1 MLKFKQLEITN
12 YGPYYGSHKLTFSQ
26 KDGVTIVWGDNGFG
40 KTSLL
45 NCFRYVMWGSIMG
58 REGTISSDI
67 CSHVNDKAVS
77 EGNGMQISLDMEYDD
92 QTYTLTRKY
101 ERKGGDGKSDK
112 DYEEHI
118 FLKCGFDVLTD
129 DQRIHFLNTT
139 FPERISRFY
148 LFDAELLSEYENLL
162 IVDDANNKIKKSI
175 EDILGLPVLERGA
188 DMLNAIQKGLVDDAV
203 KNSKTEEK
211 TKQDAILLESLN
223 DKVVELNKS
232 LEELLDK
239 VDADEKKLG
248 EIKEKQKQNAALQEI
263 NNQQDNVK
271 TERNAKEE
279 HLTETKLDLTHC
291 MESLWKTVISPVV
304 SSLVDDASRRIKEL
318 DTKNTIAGV
327 GQNIT
332 EHIDDIFSTPLSCP
346 DCGHNITNFVKD
358 TVLENIQKLSS
369 SPLTDEEISERSS
382 LNAIVSR
389 FSNFKEG
396 DTKGRISDLL
406 KRKSDIQASIDLL
419 NVKLADLDKQRKALK
434 TTITDEELRGL
445 IEDQIKLVAAIET
458 GKQSIEDAKNEI
470 AEVESQID
478 SLKLKIAR
486 NSSQINK
493 KAFKNAEFA
502 KSLHNL
508 FVDAIAE
515 YSLKMKDAVEKDA
528 TDLFI
533 RIAHNQ
539 NYKELEINDNYGL
552 RIVRK
557 DGTYVPHRS
566 SGYEQVVAIS
576 LIGALHKNTPISGP
590 IVMDST
596 FQKID
601 QRHKSKVIDA
611 LPSLSGQV
619 MVLAYDGELDR
630 KYAKQ
635 SLGEKLINEKRINND
650 DVKSWIDNTDT
661 KE

>member
-12 YGPYYGSHKLTFSQ
+12 YGPYYGSHKLSFSQ
-26 KDGVTIVWGDNGFG
+26 KNGVTIVWGDNGFG

-45 NCFRYVMWGSIMG
+45 NCFRYVMWGTIMG

-77 EGNGMQISLDMEYDD
+77 EGNGMQISLDMEYDNK
-92 QTYTLTRKY
+92 TYTLTRKY
-101 ERKGGDGKSDK
+101 ERKGGDGKLDK

-118 FLKCGFDVLTD
+118 FLKCGFDILTD
-129 DQRIHFLNTT
+129 DQRIHFLNTK

-188 DMLNAIQKGLVDDAV
+188 NMLNAIQKGLVEAAV

-211 TKQDAILLESLN
+211 TKQDAILLESLS
-223 DKVVELNKS
+223 DKVDELNKS
-232 LEELLDK
+232 LQELQDK

-248 EIKEKQKQNAALQEI
+248 EIKEKQKQNESLRSI
-263 NNQQDNVK
+263 NTQQDNVR
-271 TERNAKEE
+271 TELKGKEDNLDE
-279 HLTETKLDLTHC
+279 IKLDISRS

-304 SSLVDDASRRIKEL
+304 SRKVEEARKRIKEL

-327 GQNIT
+327 GQNIY
-332 EHIDDIFSTPLSCP
+332 EHINDIFNTSLSCP
-346 DCGHNITNFVKD
+346 DCGHIITEFVKD

-369 SPLTDEEISERSS
+369 SPLTEEEISERSY

-389 FSNFKEG
+389 FTNFKEG
-396 DTKGRISDLL
+396 DTKERISDLL
-406 KRKSDIQASIDLL
+406 KRKSEIQGSIDLL
-419 NVKLADLDKQRKALK
+419 NVKLTELDKQRKSLK

-445 IEDQIKLVAAIET
+445 IDDQVKLVAAIDT
-458 GKQSIEDAKNEI
+458 GKKSIEDAKNEI
-470 AEVESQID
+470 DEIEGQID
-478 SLKLKIAR
+478 SLKLKIAQ
-486 NSSQINK
+486 NSSKINK
-493 KAFKNAEFA
+493 KVFKNAEFA
-502 KSLHNL
+502 KNLYSL
-508 FVDAIAE
+508 FVDAMAE

-528 TDLFI
+528 TDLFV
-533 RIAHNQ
+533 RIAHNS
-539 NYKELEINDNYGL
+539 NYKELEINENYGL

-566 SGYEQVVAIS
+566 TGYEQVVAIS

-590 IVMDST
+590 IIMDST
-596 FQKID
+596 FQRID
-601 QRHKSKVIDA
+601 LRHKSKVIDA
-611 LPSLSGQV
+611 LPSLSDQV
-619 MVLAYDGELDR
+619 IVLAYDGELDR

-661 KE
+661 K

>member
-12 YGPYYGSHKLTFSQ
+12 YGPYYGSHKLIFLQ
-26 KDGVTIVWGDNGFG
+26 KNGVTIVWGDNGFG

-45 NCFRYVMWGSIMG
+45 NCFRYVMWGTIMG

-77 EGNGMQISLDMEYDD
+77 EGKSMQISLDMEYDNK
-92 QTYTLTRKY
+92 TYTLTRKY
-101 ERKGGDGKSDK
+101 ERKGGDGKLDK

-118 FLKCGFDVLTD
+118 FLKCGFDILTD

-188 DMLNAIQKGLVDDAV
+188 NMLKAIQKGLVDDAV

-211 TKQDAILLESLN
+211 TKQDAILLESLS
-223 DKVVELNKS
+223 DKVDELNKS
-232 LEELLDK
+232 LRELQDK

-248 EIKEKQKQNAALQEI
+248 EIKEKQKQNESLQSI
-263 NNQQDNVK
+263 NTQQDNVR
-271 TERNAKEE
+271 TELKVKEDN
-279 HLTETKLDLTHC
+279 LDETKLDISRS
-291 MESLWKTVISPVV
+291 MESLWKTVISPIV
-304 SSLVDDASRRIKEL
+304 SRQVEEARKRMKDL

-327 GQNIT
+327 GQNIY

-346 DCGHNITNFVKD
+346 DCGHNITKFVKD
-358 TVLENIQKLSS
+358 TILENIQKLSS
-369 SPLTDEEISERSS
+369 SPLTEEEISERNS
-382 LNAIVSR
+382 LNAIVSS
-389 FSNFKEG
+389 FADFKEG
-396 DTKGRISDLL
+396 DSKERISDLL
-406 KRKSDIQASIDLL
+406 KRKSEIQGSIDLL
-419 NVKLADLDKQRKALK
+419 NVKLAELDKQRKSLK
-434 TTITDEELRGL
+434 ATITDEELRGL
-445 IEDQIKLVAAIET
+445 IDDQVNLVAAINT
-458 GKQSIEDAKNEI
+458 GKKSIEDTKNEI
-470 AEVESQID
+470 DAIEGQID
-478 SLKLKIAR
+478 SLKLKIAQ
-486 NSSQINK
+486 NSSKINK

-502 KSLHNL
+502 KNLYSL
-508 FVDAIAE
+508 FVDAMAE

-528 TDLFI
+528 TDLFV
-533 RIAHNQ
+533 RIAHNS
-539 NYKELEINDNYGL
+539 NYKELEINENYGL

-566 SGYEQVVAIS
+566 TGYEQVVAIS

-596 FQKID
+596 FQRID
-601 QRHKSKVIDA
+601 LRHKSRVIDA
-611 LPSLSGQV
+611 LPSLSDQV
-619 MVLAYDGELDR
+619 IVLAYDGELDR

-661 KE
+661 K

>member
-12 YGPYYGSHKLTFSQ
+12 YGPYYGSHKLSFSQ
-26 KDGVTIVWGDNGFG
+26 KKGVTIVWGDNGFG

-45 NCFRYVMWGSIMG
+45 NCFRYVMWGTIMG

-77 EGNGMQISLDMEYDD
+77 EGNGMQISLDMEYDNK
-92 QTYTLTRKY
+92 TYTLTRKY
-101 ERKGGDGKSDK
+101 ERKGGDGKLDK

-118 FLKCGFDVLTD
+118 FLKCGFDILTD

-188 DMLNAIQKGLVDDAV
+188 NMLNVIQKGLDEAAV
-203 KNSKTEEK
+203 KISKTEEK
-211 TKQDAILLESLN
+211 TKQDAILLESLS
-223 DKVVELNKS
+223 DKVDELNKS
-232 LEELLDK
+232 LQELQDK

-248 EIKEKQKQNAALQEI
+248 EIKEKQKQNESLQSI
-263 NNQQDNVK
+263 NTQQDNLR
-271 TERNAKEE
+271 TELKGKKDNLDEI
-279 HLTETKLDLTHC
+279 KLDISRS

-304 SSLVDDASRRIKEL
+304 FRQVEGARKRIKDL

-327 GQNIT
+327 GQNIY
-332 EHIDDIFSTPLSCP
+332 EHINDIFSTSLSCP
-346 DCGHNITNFVKD
+346 DCGHNITEFVKD
-358 TVLENIQKLSS
+358 TVLENIHKLSS
-369 SPLTDEEISERSS
+369 SPLTEEEISERNY

-389 FSNFKEG
+389 FTNFKEG
-396 DTKGRISDLL
+396 DTKEHISDLL
-406 KRKSDIQASIDLL
+406 KRKSEIQGSIDLL
-419 NVKLADLDKQRKALK
+419 NVKLTELDKQRKSLK
-434 TTITDEELRGL
+434 TTITDEELRVL
-445 IEDQIKLVAAIET
+445 IDDQVKLVAAIDT
-458 GKQSIEDAKNEI
+458 GKKSIEDAKNEI
-470 AEVESQID
+470 DEIEGQID
-478 SLKLKIAR
+478 SLKLKIAQ
-486 NSSQINK
+486 NSSKINK
-493 KAFKNAEFA
+493 KVFKNAKFA
-502 KSLHNL
+502 KNLHSL
-508 FVDAIAE
+508 FVDAMAE
-515 YSLKMKDAVEKDA
+515 YSLKKKDDVEKDA
-528 TDLFI
+528 TDLFV
-533 RIAHNQ
+533 RIAHNS
-539 NYKELEINDNYGL
+539 NYKELEINENYGL

-566 SGYEQVVAIS
+566 TGYEQVVAIS
-576 LIGALHKNTPISGP
+576 LIGALHNNTPITGP

-601 QRHKSKVIDA
+601 LRHKSKVIDA
-611 LPSLSGQV
+611 LPSLSDQV
-619 MVLAYDGELDR
+619 IVLAYDGELDR

-661 KE
+661 K

>member
-26 KDGVTIVWGDNGFG
+26 KNGVTIVWGDNGFG

-45 NCFRYVMWGSIMG
+45 NCFRYVMWGTIMG

-77 EGNGMQISLDMEYDD
+77 EGNGMQISLDMEYDNK
-92 QTYTLTRKY
+92 TYTLTRKY
-101 ERKGGDGKSDK
+101 ERKGGDGKFDK

-118 FLKCGFDVLTD
+118 FLKCGFDILTD

-188 DMLNAIQKGLVDDAV
+188 NMLNAIQKGLDDAAV
-203 KNSKTEEK
+203 KNSKTEDK
-211 TKQDAILLESLN
+211 TKQDAILLESLS
-223 DKVVELNKS
+223 DKVDELNKS
-232 LEELLDK
+232 LQELQDK

-248 EIKEKQKQNAALQEI
+248 EIKEKQKQNESLQSI
-263 NNQQDNVK
+263 NTQQDNVR
-271 TERNAKEE
+271 TELKGKEDN
-279 HLTETKLDLTHC
+279 LDETKLDISRS

-304 SSLVDDASRRIKEL
+304 SRMVEDARKRIKDL

-327 GQNIT
+327 GQNIY

-346 DCGHNITNFVKD
+346 DCGQNITKFVKD

-369 SPLTDEEISERSS
+369 SPLTEEEISERNY

-389 FSNFKEG
+389 FTNFKEG
-396 DTKGRISDLL
+396 DTKERISDLL
-406 KRKSDIQASIDLL
+406 KRKSEIQASIDLL
-419 NVKLADLDKQRKALK
+419 NIKLTELDKQRKSLK

-445 IEDQIKLVAAIET
+445 IDEQAKLVAAIDT
-458 GKQSIEDAKNEI
+458 GKKSIEDAKNEI
-470 AEVESQID
+470 DEIKGQID
-478 SLKLKIAR
+478 SLKLKIAQ
-486 NSSQINK
+486 NSSKINK
-493 KAFKNAEFA
+493 KVFKDAEFA
-502 KSLHNL
+502 KNLHSL
-508 FVDAIAE
+508 FVDAMAE

-528 TDLFI
+528 TDLFV
-533 RIAHNQ
+533 RIAHNS
-539 NYKELEINDNYGL
+539 NYRELEINENYGL

-566 SGYEQVVAIS
+566 TGYEQVVAIS

-596 FQKID
+596 FQRID
-601 QRHKSKVIDA
+601 LRHKSRVIDA
-611 LPSLSGQV
+611 LPSLSDQV
-619 MVLAYDGELDR
+619 IVLAYDGELDR
-630 KYAKQ
+630 NYAKK

-661 KE
+661 K

>member
-26 KDGVTIVWGDNGFG
+26 KNGVTIVWGDNGFG

-45 NCFRYVMWGSIMG
+45 NCFRYVMWGTIMG

-77 EGNGMQISLDMEYDD
+77 EGNGMQISLDMEYDNK
-92 QTYTLTRKY
+92 TYTLTRKY
-101 ERKGGDGKSDK
+101 ERKGGDGKFDK

-118 FLKCGFDVLTD
+118 FLKCGFDILTD

-188 DMLNAIQKGLVDDAV
+188 NMLNAIQKGLDAAAV
-203 KNSKTEEK
+203 KNSKTEDK
-211 TKQDAILLESLN
+211 TKQDAILLESLS
-223 DKVVELNKS
+223 DKVDELNKS
-232 LEELLDK
+232 LQELQDK

-248 EIKEKQKQNAALQEI
+248 EIKEKQKQNESLQSI
-263 NNQQDNVK
+263 NTQQDNVR
-271 TERNAKEE
+271 TELKGKEDN
-279 HLTETKLDLTHC
+279 LDETKLDISRS

-304 SSLVDDASRRIKEL
+304 SRMVEDARKRIKDL

-327 GQNIT
+327 GQNIY
-332 EHIDDIFSTPLSCP
+332 EHINDIFSTSLSCP
-346 DCGHNITNFVKD
+346 DCGHNITEFVKD

-369 SPLTDEEISERSS
+369 SPLTEEEISERSY

-389 FSNFKEG
+389 FTNFKEG
-396 DTKGRISDLL
+396 DTKERISDLL
-406 KRKSDIQASIDLL
+406 KRKSEIQASIDLL
-419 NVKLADLDKQRKALK
+419 NIKLTELDKQRKSLK

-445 IEDQIKLVAAIET
+445 IDEQAKLVAAIDT
-458 GKQSIEDAKNEI
+458 GKKSIEDAKNEI
-470 AEVESQID
+470 DEINGQID
-478 SLKLKIAR
+478 SLKLKIAQ
-486 NSSQINK
+486 NSSKINK
-493 KAFKNAEFA
+493 KVFKDAEFA
-502 KSLHNL
+502 KNLHSL
-508 FVDAIAE
+508 FVDAMAE

-528 TDLFI
+528 TDLFV
-533 RIAHNQ
+533 RIAHNS
-539 NYKELEINDNYGL
+539 NYRELEINENYGL

-566 SGYEQVVAIS
+566 TGYEQVVAIS

-596 FQKID
+596 FQRID
-601 QRHKSKVIDA
+601 LRHKSRVIDA
-611 LPSLSGQV
+611 LPSLSDQV
-619 MVLAYDGELDR
+619 IVLAYDGELDR

-661 KE
+661 K

>member
-26 KDGVTIVWGDNGFG
+26 KNGVTIVWGDNGFG

-45 NCFRYVMWGSIMG
+45 NCFRYVMWGTIMG

-77 EGNGMQISLDMEYDD
+77 EGNSMQISLDMEYDNK
-92 QTYTLTRKY
+92 TYTLTRKY

-118 FLKCGFDVLTD
+118 FLKCGFDILTD

-188 DMLNAIQKGLVDDAV
+188 NMLNAIQKGLVEEAV
-203 KNSKTEEK
+203 KNSKTEEN
-211 TKQDAILLESLN
+211 TKQDAILLESLS
-223 DKVVELNKS
+223 DKVDGLNKS
-232 LEELLDK
+232 LQELQDK

-248 EIKEKQKQNAALQEI
+248 EIKEKQKQNESLQSI
-263 NNQQDNVK
+263 NTQQDNIR
-271 TERNAKEE
+271 TELKGKEE
-279 HLTETKLDLTHC
+279 NLDETKLDINRS

-304 SSLVDDASRRIKEL
+304 SRQVEEARKRIKDL

-327 GQNIT
+327 GQNIY

-346 DCGHNITNFVKD
+346 DCGHNITKFVKD

-369 SPLTDEEISERSS
+369 SPLTEEEISERSS
-382 LNAIVSR
+382 LNAIVSS
-389 FSNFKEG
+389 FTNFKEG
-396 DTKGRISDLL
+396 DTKEHISDLL
-406 KRKSDIQASIDLL
+406 KRKSEIQGSIDLL
-419 NVKLADLDKQRKALK
+419 NVKLTELDKQRKSLK
-434 TTITDEELRGL
+434 TTITDEELLGL
-445 IEDQIKLVAAIET
+445 IDDQVNLVAAINT
-458 GKQSIEDAKNEI
+458 GKKSIEDAINEI
-470 AEVESQID
+470 DEIEGQID
-478 SLKLKIAR
+478 SLKLKIAQ
-486 NSSQINK
+486 NSSKINK

-502 KSLHNL
+502 KNLHSL
-508 FVDAIAE
+508 FVDAMAE

-528 TDLFI
+528 TDLFV
-533 RIAHNQ
+533 RIAHNS
-539 NYKELEINDNYGL
+539 NYKELEINENYGL

-566 SGYEQVVAIS
+566 TGYEQVVAIS
-576 LIGALHKNTPISGP
+576 LIGTLHKNTPISGP

-596 FQKID
+596 FQRID
-601 QRHKSKVIDA
+601 LRHKSKVIDA
-611 LPSLSGQV
+611 LPSLSDQV
-619 MVLAYDGELDR
+619 IVLAYDGELDR
-630 KYAKQ
+630 TYAKQ
-635 SLGEKLINEKRINND
+635 SLGEMLINEKRINND

-661 KE
+661 K

>member
-26 KDGVTIVWGDNGFG
+26 KNGVTIVWGDNGFG

-45 NCFRYVMWGSIMG
+45 NCFRYVMWGTIMG

-77 EGNGMQISLDMEYDD
+77 EGNGMQISLDMEYDNK
-92 QTYTLTRKY
+92 TYTLTRKY
-101 ERKGGDGKSDK
+101 ERKGGDGKFDK

-118 FLKCGFDVLTD
+118 FLKCGFDILTD

-188 DMLNAIQKGLVDDAV
+188 NMLNAIQKGLDDAAV
-203 KNSKTEEK
+203 KNSKTEDK
-211 TKQDAILLESLN
+211 TKQDATLLESLS
-223 DKVVELNKS
+223 DKVDELNKS
-232 LEELLDK
+232 LQELQDK

-248 EIKEKQKQNAALQEI
+248 EIKEKQKQNESLQRI
-263 NNQQDNVK
+263 NTQQDNVR
-271 TERNAKEE
+271 TELKGKEDN
-279 HLTETKLDLTHC
+279 LDETKLDISRS

-304 SSLVDDASRRIKEL
+304 SRMVEDARKRIKDL

-327 GQNIT
+327 GQNIY

-346 DCGHNITNFVKD
+346 DCGQNITKFVKD

-369 SPLTDEEISERSS
+369 SPLTEDEISERNY

-389 FSNFKEG
+389 FTNFKEG
-396 DTKGRISDLL
+396 DTKERISYLL
-406 KRKSDIQASIDLL
+406 KRKSEIQASIDLL
-419 NVKLADLDKQRKALK
+419 NIKLTELDKQRKSLK

-445 IEDQIKLVAAIET
+445 IDEQAKLVAAIDT
-458 GKQSIEDAKNEI
+458 GKKSIEDAKNEI
-470 AEVESQID
+470 DEIKGQID
-478 SLKLKIAR
+478 SLKLKIAQ
-486 NSSQINK
+486 NSSKINK
-493 KAFKNAEFA
+493 KVFKDAEFA
-502 KSLHNL
+502 KNLHSL
-508 FVDAIAE
+508 FVDAMAE

-528 TDLFI
+528 TDLFV
-533 RIAHNQ
+533 RIAHNS
-539 NYKELEINDNYGL
+539 NYRELEINENYGL

-566 SGYEQVVAIS
+566 TGYEQVVAIS

-596 FQKID
+596 FQRID
-601 QRHKSKVIDA
+601 LRHKSRVIDA
-611 LPSLSGQV
+611 LPSLSDQV
-619 MVLAYDGELDR
+619 IVLAYDGELDR

-661 KE
+661 K

>member
-26 KDGVTIVWGDNGFG
+26 KNGVTIVWGDNGFG

-45 NCFRYVMWGSIMG
+45 NCFRYVMWGTIMG

-77 EGNGMQISLDMEYDD
+77 EGKGMQISLDMEYDN

-101 ERKGGDGKSDK
+101 ERKGGDGKLDR

-118 FLKCGFDVLTD
+118 FLKCGFDILTD

-188 DMLNAIQKGLVDDAV
+188 NMLNAIQKGLVEDAV

-211 TKQDAILLESLN
+211 TKQDAILLESLS
-223 DKVVELNKS
+223 DKVDELNKS
-232 LEELLDK
+232 LQELQDK

-248 EIKEKQKQNAALQEI
+248 EIKEKQKQNESLQDI
-263 NNQQDNVK
+263 NTQQDNVR
-271 TERNAKEE
+271 TELKGKEE
-279 HLTETKLDLTHC
+279 NLDETKLDISRS
-291 MESLWKTVISPVV
+291 MESLWKTVISPVITRMV
-304 SSLVDDASRRIKEL
+304 EEARKRIKDL
-318 DTKNTIAGV
+318 DTKNTIAGA
-327 GQNIT
+327 GQNIY
-332 EHIDDIFSTPLSCP
+332 EHLDDIFSSPLSCP
-346 DCGHNITNFVKD
+346 DCGHNITKFVKD
-358 TVLENIQKLSS
+358 TVLESIQKLSS
-369 SPLTDEEISERSS
+369 SPLTEEEISERSS

-389 FSNFKEG
+389 FTNFKEG
-396 DTKGRISDLL
+396 DTKEHISNLL
-406 KRKSDIQASIDLL
+406 KRKSEIQGSIDLL
-419 NVKLADLDKQRKALK
+419 NVKLAELDKQRKSLK

-445 IEDQIKLVAAIET
+445 IDDQIKLVAAINT
-458 GKQSIEDAKNEI
+458 GKKSIEDAKNEI
-470 AEVESQID
+470 DEVEGQID
-478 SLKLKIAR
+478 SLKLKIAQ
-486 NSSQINK
+486 NSSKINK
-493 KAFKNAEFA
+493 KVFKNAEFA
-502 KSLHNL
+502 KNLHSL
-508 FVDAIAE
+508 FVDAMAE

-528 TDLFI
+528 TELFV
-533 RIAHNQ
+533 RIAHNS
-539 NYKELEINDNYGL
+539 NYKELEINENYGL

-566 SGYEQVVAIS
+566 TGYEQVVAIS

-601 QRHKSKVIDA
+601 LRHKSKVIDA
-611 LPSLSGQV
+611 LPSLSDQV
-619 MVLAYDGELDR
+619 IVLAYDGELDR

-661 KE
+661 K

>member
-26 KDGVTIVWGDNGFG
+26 KNGVTIVWGDNGFG

-45 NCFRYVMWGSIMG
+45 NCFRYVMWGTIMG

-77 EGNGMQISLDMEYDD
+77 EGNGMQISLDMEYDN

-101 ERKGGDGKSDK
+101 ERKGGDGKLDK

-118 FLKCGFDVLTD
+118 FLKCGFDILTD

-188 DMLNAIQKGLVDDAV
+188 NMLNAIQKGLVEDAV

-223 DKVVELNKS
+223 DKVDELNKS
-232 LEELLDK
+232 LQELQNK

-248 EIKEKQKQNAALQEI
+248 EIKEKQKQNESLQDI
-263 NNQQDNVK
+263 NTQQDKVR
-271 TERNAKEE
+271 TELKGKEE
-279 HLTETKLDLTHC
+279 NLDETKLDISRS

-304 SSLVDDASRRIKEL
+304 SGLVEEARKRIKDL

-327 GQNIT
+327 GQSIY
-332 EHIDDIFSTPLSCP
+332 EHLDDIFSTPLSCP
-346 DCGHNITNFVKD
+346 DCGHNITKFIKD

-369 SPLTDEEISERSS
+369 SPLTEEEISERSS

-389 FSNFKEG
+389 FTNFKEG
-396 DTKGRISDLL
+396 DTKERISDLL
-406 KRKSDIQASIDLL
+406 KRKSEIQGSIDLL
-419 NVKLADLDKQRKALK
+419 NVKLAELDKQRKSLK
-434 TTITDEELRGL
+434 TTITNEEFRGL
-445 IEDQIKLVAAIET
+445 IDDQVKLVAAIDT
-458 GKQSIEDAKNEI
+458 GKKSIEDAKNEI
-470 AEVESQID
+470 DEVEGQID
-478 SLKLKIAR
+478 SLKRKIAQ
-486 NSSQINK
+486 NSSKINK
-493 KAFKNAEFA
+493 KVFKNAEFA
-502 KSLHNL
+502 KNLHSL
-508 FVDAIAE
+508 FVDAMAE

-528 TDLFI
+528 TEFFV
-533 RIAHNQ
+533 RIAHNS
-539 NYKELEINDNYGL
+539 NYKELEINENYGL

-566 SGYEQVVAIS
+566 TGYEQVVAIS

-601 QRHKSKVIDA
+601 LRHKSKVIDA
-611 LPSLSGQV
+611 LPSLSDQV
-619 MVLAYDGELDR
+619 IVLAYDGELDR

-661 KE
+661 K

>member
-26 KDGVTIVWGDNGFG
+26 KNGVTIVWGDNGFG

-45 NCFRYVMWGSIMG
+45 NCFRYVMWGTIMG

-77 EGNGMQISLDMEYDD
+77 EGKGMQISLDMEYDN

-101 ERKGGDGKSDK
+101 ERKGGDGKLDR

-118 FLKCGFDVLTD
+118 FLKCGFDILTD

-188 DMLNAIQKGLVDDAV
+188 NMLNAIQKGLVEDAV

-211 TKQDAILLESLN
+211 TKQDAILLESLS
-223 DKVVELNKS
+223 DKVDELNKS
-232 LEELLDK
+232 LQELQDK

-248 EIKEKQKQNAALQEI
+248 EIKEKQKQNESLQDI
-263 NNQQDNVK
+263 NTRQDNVR
-271 TERNAKEE
+271 TELKGKEE
-279 HLTETKLDLTHC
+279 NLDETKLDISRS
-291 MESLWKTVISPVV
+291 MESLWKTVISPIITR
-304 SSLVDDASRRIKEL
+304 LVEEARKRIKVL

-327 GQNIT
+327 GQNIY
-332 EHIDDIFSTPLSCP
+332 EHLDEIFSSPLSCP
-346 DCGHNITNFVKD
+346 DCGHNITKFVKD
-358 TVLENIQKLSS
+358 TVLESIQKLSS
-369 SPLTDEEISERSS
+369 SPLTEEEISERSS

-389 FSNFKEG
+389 FTNFKEG
-396 DTKGRISDLL
+396 DTKEHISDLL
-406 KRKSDIQASIDLL
+406 KRKSEIQGSIDLL
-419 NVKLADLDKQRKALK
+419 NVKLAELDKQRKSLK

-445 IEDQIKLVAAIET
+445 IDDQIKLVAAINT
-458 GKQSIEDAKNEI
+458 GKKSIEDAKNEI
-470 AEVESQID
+470 DEVEGQID
-478 SLKLKIAR
+478 SLKLKIAQ
-486 NSSQINK
+486 NSSKINK
-493 KAFKNAEFA
+493 KVFKNAEFA
-502 KSLHNL
+502 KNLHSL
-508 FVDAIAE
+508 FVDAMAE

-528 TDLFI
+528 TELFV
-533 RIAHNQ
+533 RIAHNS
-539 NYKELEINDNYGL
+539 NYKELEINENYGL

-566 SGYEQVVAIS
+566 TGYEQVVAIS

-601 QRHKSKVIDA
+601 LRHKSKVIDA
-611 LPSLSGQV
+611 LPSLSDQV
-619 MVLAYDGELDR
+619 IVLAYDGELDR

-650 DVKSWIDNTDT
+650 DVKSWIDNTET
-661 KE
+661 K

>member
-26 KDGVTIVWGDNGFG
+26 KNGVTIVWGDNGFG

-45 NCFRYVMWGSIMG
+45 NCFRYVMWGTIMG

-77 EGNGMQISLDMEYDD
+77 EGNGMQISLDMEYDNK
-92 QTYTLTRKY
+92 TYTLTRKY
-101 ERKGGDGKSDK
+101 ERKGGDGKFDK

-118 FLKCGFDVLTD
+118 FLKCGFDILTD

-188 DMLNAIQKGLVDDAV
+188 NMLNAIQKGLDAAAV
-203 KNSKTEEK
+203 KNSKTEDK
-211 TKQDAILLESLN
+211 TKQDAILLESLS
-223 DKVVELNKS
+223 DKVDELNKS
-232 LEELLDK
+232 LQELQDK

-248 EIKEKQKQNAALQEI
+248 EIKEKQKQNESLQSI
-263 NNQQDNVK
+263 NTQQDNVR
-271 TERNAKEE
+271 TELKGKEDN
-279 HLTETKLDLTHC
+279 LDETKLDISRS

-304 SSLVDDASRRIKEL
+304 SRMVEDARKRIKDL

-327 GQNIT
+327 GQNIY

-346 DCGHNITNFVKD
+346 DCGQNITKFVKD

-369 SPLTDEEISERSS
+369 SPLTEEEISERNH

-389 FSNFKEG
+389 FTNFKEG
-396 DTKGRISDLL
+396 DTKERISDLL
-406 KRKSDIQASIDLL
+406 KRKSEIQASIDLL
-419 NVKLADLDKQRKALK
+419 NIKLTELDKQRKSLK

-445 IEDQIKLVAAIET
+445 IDEQAKLVAAIDT
-458 GKQSIEDAKNEI
+458 GKKSIEDAKNEI
-470 AEVESQID
+470 DEINGQID
-478 SLKLKIAR
+478 SLKLKIAQ
-486 NSSQINK
+486 NSSKINK
-493 KAFKNAEFA
+493 KVFKDAEFA
-502 KSLHNL
+502 KKLHSL
-508 FVDAIAE
+508 FVDAMAE

-528 TDLFI
+528 TDLFV
-533 RIAHNQ
+533 RIAHNS
-539 NYKELEINDNYGL
+539 NYRELEINENYGL

-566 SGYEQVVAIS
+566 TGYEQVVAIS

-596 FQKID
+596 FQRID
-601 QRHKSKVIDA
+601 LRHKSRVIDA
-611 LPSLSGQV
+611 LPSLSDQV
-619 MVLAYDGELDR
+619 IVLAYDGELDR

-661 KE
+661 K

>member
-26 KDGVTIVWGDNGFG
+26 KNGVTIVWGDNGFG

-45 NCFRYVMWGSIMG
+45 NCFRYVMWGTIMG

-77 EGNGMQISLDMEYDD
+77 EGKGMQISLDMEYDN

-101 ERKGGDGKSDK
+101 ERKGGDGKLDR

-118 FLKCGFDVLTD
+118 FLKCGFDILTD

-188 DMLNAIQKGLVDDAV
+188 NMLNAIQKGLVEDAV

-211 TKQDAILLESLN
+211 TKQDAILLESLS
-223 DKVVELNKS
+223 DKVDELNKS
-232 LEELLDK
+232 LQELQDK

-248 EIKEKQKQNAALQEI
+248 EIKEKQKQNESLQDI
-263 NNQQDNVK
+263 NTQQDNVR
-271 TERNAKEE
+271 TELKGKEE
-279 HLTETKLDLTHC
+279 NLDETKLDISRS
-291 MESLWKTVISPVV
+291 MESLWKTVISPVITR
-304 SSLVDDASRRIKEL
+304 LVEEARKRIKDL

-327 GQNIT
+327 GQNIY
-332 EHIDDIFSTPLSCP
+332 EHLDDIFSLPLSCP
-346 DCGHNITNFVKD
+346 DCGHNITKFVKD
-358 TVLENIQKLSS
+358 TVLESIQKLSS
-369 SPLTDEEISERSS
+369 SPLTEEEISERSS

-389 FSNFKEG
+389 FTNFKEG
-396 DTKGRISDLL
+396 DTKEHISDLL
-406 KRKSDIQASIDLL
+406 KRKSEIQGSIDLL
-419 NVKLADLDKQRKALK
+419 NVKLAELDKQRKSLK
-434 TTITDEELRGL
+434 TTVTDEELRGL
-445 IEDQIKLVAAIET
+445 IDDQIKLVAAINT
-458 GKQSIEDAKNEI
+458 GKKSIEDAKNEI
-470 AEVESQID
+470 DEVEGQID
-478 SLKLKIAR
+478 SLKLKIAQ
-486 NSSQINK
+486 NSSKINK
-493 KAFKNAEFA
+493 KVFKNAEFA
-502 KSLHNL
+502 KNLHSL
-508 FVDAIAE
+508 FVDAMAE

-528 TDLFI
+528 TELFV
-533 RIAHNQ
+533 RIAHNS
-539 NYKELEINDNYGL
+539 NYKELEINENYGL

-566 SGYEQVVAIS
+566 TGYEQVVAIS

-601 QRHKSKVIDA
+601 LRHKSKVIDA
-611 LPSLSGQV
+611 LPSLSDQV
-619 MVLAYDGELDR
+619 IVLAYDGELDR

-661 KE
+661 K

>member
-26 KDGVTIVWGDNGFG
+26 KNGVTIVWGDNGFG

-45 NCFRYVMWGSIMG
+45 NCFRYVMWGTIMG

-77 EGNGMQISLDMEYDD
+77 EGNGMQISLDMEYDNK
-92 QTYTLTRKY
+92 TYTLTRKY
-101 ERKGGDGKSDK
+101 ERKGGDGKFDK

-118 FLKCGFDVLTD
+118 FLKCGFDILTD

-188 DMLNAIQKGLVDDAV
+188 NMLNAIQKGLDAAAV
-203 KNSKTEEK
+203 KNSKTEDK
-211 TKQDAILLESLN
+211 TKQDAILLESLS
-223 DKVVELNKS
+223 DKVDELNKS
-232 LEELLDK
+232 LQELQDK

-248 EIKEKQKQNAALQEI
+248 EIKEKQKQNESLQSI
-263 NNQQDNVK
+263 NTQQDNVR
-271 TERNAKEE
+271 TELKGKEDN
-279 HLTETKLDLTHC
+279 LDETKLDISRS

-304 SSLVDDASRRIKEL
+304 SRMVEDARKRIKDL

-327 GQNIT
+327 GQNIY

-346 DCGHNITNFVKD
+346 DCGQNITKFVKD

-369 SPLTDEEISERSS
+369 SPLTEEEISERNY
-382 LNAIVSR
+382 LNTIVSR
-389 FSNFKEG
+389 FTNFKEG
-396 DTKGRISDLL
+396 DTKERISDLL
-406 KRKSDIQASIDLL
+406 KRKSEIQASIDLL
-419 NVKLADLDKQRKALK
+419 NIKLTELDKQRKSLK

-445 IEDQIKLVAAIET
+445 IDEQAKLVAAIDT
-458 GKQSIEDAKNEI
+458 GKKSIEDAKNEI
-470 AEVESQID
+470 DEINGQID
-478 SLKLKIAR
+478 SLKLKIAQ
-486 NSSQINK
+486 NSSKINK
-493 KAFKNAEFA
+493 KVFKDAEFA
-502 KSLHNL
+502 KNLHSL
-508 FVDAIAE
+508 FVDAMAE

-528 TDLFI
+528 TDLFV
-533 RIAHNQ
+533 RIAHNS
-539 NYKELEINDNYGL
+539 NYRELEINENYGL

-566 SGYEQVVAIS
+566 TGYEQVVAIS

-596 FQKID
+596 FQRID
-601 QRHKSKVIDA
+601 LRHKSRVIDA
-611 LPSLSGQV
+611 LPSLSDQV
-619 MVLAYDGELDR
+619 IVLAYDGELDR

-661 KE
+661 K

>member
-26 KDGVTIVWGDNGFG
+26 KNGVTIVWGDNGFG

-45 NCFRYVMWGSIMG
+45 NCFRYVMWGTIMG

-77 EGNGMQISLDMEYDD
+77 EGNGMQISLDMEYDNK
-92 QTYTLTRKY
+92 TYTLTRKY
-101 ERKGGDGKSDK
+101 ERKGGDGKLDK

-118 FLKCGFDVLTD
+118 FLKCGFDILTD

-188 DMLNAIQKGLVDDAV
+188 NMLNAIQKGLVEDAV

-223 DKVVELNKS
+223 DKVDELNKS
-232 LEELLDK
+232 LQELQDK

-248 EIKEKQKQNAALQEI
+248 EIKEKQKQNESLKSI
-263 NNQQDNVK
+263 NTQQDNVR
-271 TERNAKEE
+271 TELKGKEDNLE
-279 HLTETKLDLTHC
+279 ETKLDISRS

-304 SSLVDDASRRIKEL
+304 SRQVEEARRRIKDL

-327 GQNIT
+327 GQNIY
-332 EHIDDIFSTPLSCP
+332 EHVDDIFSTPLSCP
-346 DCGHNITNFVKD
+346 GCGQNITKFVKD

-369 SPLTDEEISERSS
+369 SPLTEDEISERSS

-389 FSNFKEG
+389 FANFKQG
-396 DTKGRISDLL
+396 DTKERISDLL
-406 KRKSDIQASIDLL
+406 KRKSEIQGSIDLL
-419 NVKLADLDKQRKALK
+419 NVKLTDLDKQRKSLK
-434 TTITDEELRGL
+434 TTITDEELSGL
-445 IEDQIKLVAAIET
+445 IDDQVKLVAAIDT
-458 GKQSIEDAKNEI
+458 GKKSIESAKNEI
-470 AEVESQID
+470 DEIEGQID
-478 SLKLKIAR
+478 SLKLKIAQ
-486 NSSQINK
+486 NSSKINK

-502 KSLHNL
+502 KNLHSL
-508 FVDAIAE
+508 FVDAMAE
-515 YSLKMKDAVEKDA
+515 YSLKTKDDVEKDA
-528 TDLFI
+528 TDLFV
-533 RIAHNQ
+533 RIAHNS
-539 NYKELEINDNYGL
+539 NYKELEINENYGL

-566 SGYEQVVAIS
+566 TGYEQVVAIS

-596 FQKID
+596 FQRID
-601 QRHKSKVIDA
+601 LRHKSKVIDA
-611 LPSLSGQV
+611 LPSLSDQV
-619 MVLAYDGELDR
+619 IVLAYDGELDR

-661 KE
+661 K

>member
-26 KDGVTIVWGDNGFG
+26 KNGVTIVWGDNGFG

-45 NCFRYVMWGSIMG
+45 NCFRYVMWGTIMG

-77 EGNGMQISLDMEYDD
+77 EGNGMQISLDMEYDNK
-92 QTYTLTRKY
+92 TYTLTRKF
-101 ERKGGDGKSDK
+101 ERKGGDGKFDK

-118 FLKCGFDVLTD
+118 FLKCGFDILTD

-188 DMLNAIQKGLVDDAV
+188 NMLNAIQKGLEDAAV
-203 KNSKTEEK
+203 KNSKTEDK
-211 TKQDAILLESLN
+211 TKQDAILLESLS
-223 DKVVELNKS
+223 DKVDELNKS
-232 LEELLDK
+232 LQELQDK

-248 EIKEKQKQNAALQEI
+248 EIKEKQKQNESLQSI
-263 NNQQDNVK
+263 NTQQDNVR
-271 TERNAKEE
+271 TELKGKEDN
-279 HLTETKLDLTHC
+279 LDETKLDISRS

-304 SSLVDDASRRIKEL
+304 SRMVEGARKRIKNL

-327 GQNIT
+327 GQNIY

-346 DCGHNITNFVKD
+346 DCGQNITKFVKD

-369 SPLTDEEISERSS
+369 SPLTEEEISERNY

-389 FSNFKEG
+389 FTNFKEG
-396 DTKGRISDLL
+396 DTKERISDLL
-406 KRKSDIQASIDLL
+406 KRKSEIQASIDLL
-419 NVKLADLDKQRKALK
+419 NIKLTELDKQRKSLK

-445 IEDQIKLVAAIET
+445 IDEQAKLVAAIDT
-458 GKQSIEDAKNEI
+458 GKKSIEDAKNEI
-470 AEVESQID
+470 DEIKGQID
-478 SLKLKIAR
+478 SLKLKIAQ
-486 NSSQINK
+486 NSSKINK
-493 KAFKNAEFA
+493 KVFKDAEFA
-502 KSLHNL
+502 KNLHSL
-508 FVDAIAE
+508 FVDAMAE

-528 TDLFI
+528 TDLFV
-533 RIAHNQ
+533 RIAHNS
-539 NYKELEINDNYGL
+539 NYKELEINENYGL

-557 DGTYVPHRS
+557 DGTYVPYRS
-566 SGYEQVVAIS
+566 TGYEQVVAIS

-601 QRHKSKVIDA
+601 LRHKSRVIDA
-611 LPSLSGQV
+611 LPSLSDQV
-619 MVLAYDGELDR
+619 IVLAYDGELDR

-661 KE
+661 K

>member
-26 KDGVTIVWGDNGFG
+26 KNGVTIVWGDNGFG

-45 NCFRYVMWGSIMG
+45 NCFRYVMWGTIMG

-77 EGNGMQISLDMEYDD
+77 EGNGMQISLDMEYDNK
-92 QTYTLTRKY
+92 TYTLTRKY
-101 ERKGGDGKSDK
+101 ERKGGDGKFDK

-118 FLKCGFDVLTD
+118 FLKCGFDILTD

-188 DMLNAIQKGLVDDAV
+188 NMLNAIQKGLDDAAV
-203 KNSKTEEK
+203 KNSKTEDK
-211 TKQDAILLESLN
+211 TKQDAILLESLS
-223 DKVVELNKS
+223 DKVDELNKS
-232 LEELLDK
+232 LQELQDK

-248 EIKEKQKQNAALQEI
+248 EIKEKQKQNESLQSI
-263 NNQQDNVK
+263 NTQQDNVR
-271 TERNAKEE
+271 TELKGKEDN
-279 HLTETKLDLTHC
+279 LDETKLDISRS

-304 SSLVDDASRRIKEL
+304 SRMVEDARKRIKDL

-327 GQNIT
+327 GQNIY

-346 DCGHNITNFVKD
+346 DCGQNITKFVKD

-369 SPLTDEEISERSS
+369 SPLTEEEISERNY

-389 FSNFKEG
+389 FTNFKEG
-396 DTKGRISDLL
+396 DTKERISDLL
-406 KRKSDIQASIDLL
+406 KRKSEIQASIDLL
-419 NVKLADLDKQRKALK
+419 NIKLTELDKQRKSLK

-445 IEDQIKLVAAIET
+445 IDEQAKLVAAIDT
-458 GKQSIEDAKNEI
+458 GKKSIEDAKNEI
-470 AEVESQID
+470 DEINGQID
-478 SLKLKIAR
+478 SLKLKIAQ
-486 NSSQINK
+486 NSSKINK
-493 KAFKNAEFA
+493 KVFKDAEFA
-502 KSLHNL
+502 KNLHSL
-508 FVDAIAE
+508 FVDAMAE

-528 TDLFI
+528 TDLFV
-533 RIAHNQ
+533 RIAHNS
-539 NYKELEINDNYGL
+539 NYRELEINENYGL

-566 SGYEQVVAIS
+566 TGYEQVVAIS

-596 FQKID
+596 FQRID
-601 QRHKSKVIDA
+601 LRHKSRVIDA
-611 LPSLSGQV
+611 LPSLSDQV
-619 MVLAYDGELDR
+619 IVLAYDGELDR

-661 KE
+661 K

>member
-26 KDGVTIVWGDNGFG
+26 KNGVTIVWGDNGFG

-45 NCFRYVMWGSIMG
+45 NCFRYVMWGTIMG

-77 EGNGMQISLDMEYDD
+77 EGNSMQISLDMEYDNK
-92 QTYTLTRKY
+92 TYTLTRKY

-118 FLKCGFDVLTD
+118 FLKCGFDILTD

-188 DMLNAIQKGLVDDAV
+188 NMLNAIQKGLVEEAV
-203 KNSKTEEK
+203 KNSKTEEN
-211 TKQDAILLESLN
+211 TKQDAILLESLS
-223 DKVVELNKS
+223 DKVDGLNKS
-232 LEELLDK
+232 LQELQDK

-248 EIKEKQKQNAALQEI
+248 EIKEKQKQNESLQSI
-263 NNQQDNVK
+263 NTQQDNIR
-271 TERNAKEE
+271 TELKGKEE
-279 HLTETKLDLTHC
+279 NLDETKLDINRS

-304 SSLVDDASRRIKEL
+304 SRQVEEARKRIKDL

-327 GQNIT
+327 GQNIY

-346 DCGHNITNFVKD
+346 DCGHNITKFVKD

-369 SPLTDEEISERSS
+369 SPLTEEEISERSS
-382 LNAIVSR
+382 LNAIVSS
-389 FSNFKEG
+389 FTNFKEG
-396 DTKGRISDLL
+396 DTKEHISDLL
-406 KRKSDIQASIDLL
+406 KRKSEIQGSIDLL
-419 NVKLADLDKQRKALK
+419 NVKLTELDKQRKSLK
-434 TTITDEELRGL
+434 TTITDEELLGL
-445 IEDQIKLVAAIET
+445 IDDQVNLVAAINT
-458 GKQSIEDAKNEI
+458 GKKSIEDAINEI
-470 AEVESQID
+470 DEIEGQID
-478 SLKLKIAR
+478 SLKLKIAQ
-486 NSSQINK
+486 NSSKINK

-502 KSLHNL
+502 KNLHSL
-508 FVDAIAE
+508 FVDAMAE

-528 TDLFI
+528 TDLFV
-533 RIAHNQ
+533 RIAHNS
-539 NYKELEINDNYGL
+539 NYKELEINENYGL

-566 SGYEQVVAIS
+566 TGYEQVVAIS

-596 FQKID
+596 FQRID
-601 QRHKSKVIDA
+601 LRHKSKVIDA
-611 LPSLSGQV
+611 LPSLSDQV
-619 MVLAYDGELDR
+619 IVLAYDGELDR
-630 KYAKQ
+630 TYAKQ
-635 SLGEKLINEKRINND
+635 SLGEMLINEKRINND

-661 KE
+661 K

>member
-12 YGPYYGSHKLTFSQ
+12 YGPYYGSHKLSFSQ
-26 KDGVTIVWGDNGFG
+26 KNGVTIVWGDNGFG

-45 NCFRYVMWGSIMG
+45 NCFRYVMWGTIMG

-77 EGNGMQISLDMEYDD
+77 EGNGMQISLDMEYDNK
-92 QTYTLTRKY
+92 TYTLTRKY
-101 ERKGGDGKSDK
+101 ERKGGDGKLDK

-118 FLKCGFDVLTD
+118 FLKCGFDILTD

-188 DMLNAIQKGLVDDAV
+188 NMLNVIQKGLDEAAV
-203 KNSKTEEK
+203 KISKTEEK
-211 TKQDAILLESLN
+211 TKQDAILLESLS
-223 DKVVELNKS
+223 DKVDELNKS
-232 LEELLDK
+232 LQELQDK

-248 EIKEKQKQNAALQEI
+248 EIKEKQKQNESLQSI
-263 NNQQDNVK
+263 NTQQDNLR
-271 TERNAKEE
+271 TELKGKKDNLDEI
-279 HLTETKLDLTHC
+279 KLDISRS

-304 SSLVDDASRRIKEL
+304 FRQVEEARKRIKDL

-327 GQNIT
+327 GQNIY
-332 EHIDDIFSTPLSCP
+332 EHINDIFSTSLSCP
-346 DCGHNITNFVKD
+346 DCGHNITEFVKD

-369 SPLTDEEISERSS
+369 SPLTEEEISERSY

-389 FSNFKEG
+389 FTNFKEG
-396 DTKGRISDLL
+396 DTKERISDLL
-406 KRKSDIQASIDLL
+406 KRKSEIQGSIDLL
-419 NVKLADLDKQRKALK
+419 NVKLTELDKQRKSLK
-434 TTITDEELRGL
+434 TTITDEELRVL
-445 IEDQIKLVAAIET
+445 IDDQVKLVAAIDT
-458 GKQSIEDAKNEI
+458 GKKSIEDAKNEI
-470 AEVESQID
+470 DEIEGQID
-478 SLKLKIAR
+478 SLKLKIAQ
-486 NSSQINK
+486 NSSKINK
-493 KAFKNAEFA
+493 KVFKNAKFA
-502 KSLHNL
+502 KNLHSL
-508 FVDAIAE
+508 FVDAMAE
-515 YSLKMKDAVEKDA
+515 YSLKKKDDVEKDA
-528 TDLFI
+528 TDLFV
-533 RIAHNQ
+533 RIAHNS
-539 NYKELEINDNYGL
+539 NYKELEINENYGL

-566 SGYEQVVAIS
+566 TGYEQVVAIS
-576 LIGALHKNTPISGP
+576 LIGALHNNTPITGP

-601 QRHKSKVIDA
+601 LRHKSKVIDA
-611 LPSLSGQV
+611 LPSLSDQV
-619 MVLAYDGELDR
+619 IVLAYDGELDR

-661 KE
+661 K

>member
-26 KDGVTIVWGDNGFG
+26 KNGVTIVWGDNGFG

-45 NCFRYVMWGSIMG
+45 NCFRYVMWGTIMG

-77 EGNGMQISLDMEYDD
+77 EGNGMQISLDMEYDNK
-92 QTYTLTRKY
+92 TYTLTRKY
-101 ERKGGDGKSDK
+101 ERKGGDGKLDK

-118 FLKCGFDVLTD
+118 FLKCGFDILTD

-188 DMLNAIQKGLVDDAV
+188 NMLNAIQKGLVEDAV

-211 TKQDAILLESLN
+211 TKQDAILLESLS
-223 DKVVELNKS
+223 DKVDELNKS
-232 LEELLDK
+232 LLELQDK

-248 EIKEKQKQNAALQEI
+248 EIKEKQKQNESLQSI
-263 NNQQDNVK
+263 NTQQDNIR
-271 TERNAKEE
+271 TELKGKEDN
-279 HLTETKLDLTHC
+279 LDETKLDINRS

-304 SSLVDDASRRIKEL
+304 SRQVEEARKRIKDL
-318 DTKNTIAGV
+318 DTKNTIASV
-327 GQNIT
+327 GQNT
-332 EHIDDIFSTPLSCP
+332 YEHIDDIFSTPLSCP
-346 DCGHNITNFVKD
+346 DCGHIITKFVKD

-369 SPLTDEEISERSS
+369 SPLTEEEISERSS

-389 FSNFKEG
+389 FTNFKEG
-396 DTKGRISDLL
+396 DTKERISDLL
-406 KRKSDIQASIDLL
+406 KRKSEIQGSIDLL
-419 NVKLADLDKQRKALK
+419 NVKLTELDKQRKSLK

-445 IEDQIKLVAAIET
+445 IDDQVKLVAAIDI
-458 GKQSIEDAKNEI
+458 GKKSIEDAKNEI
-470 AEVESQID
+470 DEIEGQID
-478 SLKLKIAR
+478 SLKLKIAQ
-486 NSSQINK
+486 NSSKINK
-493 KAFKNAEFA
+493 KVFKDAEFA
-502 KSLHNL
+502 KNLHSL
-508 FVDAIAE
+508 FVDAMAE

-528 TDLFI
+528 TDLFV
-533 RIAHNQ
+533 RIAHNS
-539 NYKELEINDNYGL
+539 NYKELEINENYGL

-566 SGYEQVVAIS
+566 TGYEQVVAIS

-601 QRHKSKVIDA
+601 LRHKSKVIDA
-611 LPSLSGQV
+611 LPSLSDQV
-619 MVLAYDGELDR
+619 IVLAYDGELDR

-661 KE
+661 K